1 MHANAPNTQSFP
13 HGFPSKHILYEA
25 SYPFYFFSHPFILS
39 FSFFPPQLATQVYNI
54 LLRRGPAFTFT
65 IFGGAIA
72 FQAALD
78 PLVSVAKCLFLS
90 ALLSPLPPPALS
102 CSASYWKMQMTRSMR
117 IREGIAVHQ
126 LGCADFQARLLRNN
140 VWCPLSDGFVHDG
153 RNAII
158 LYMMFQDYWFYQRN
172 KGVRYFPSCLVLSSV
187 LLRVPSPLSP
197 LLYGAHVS
205 PFCTHHFILLSCFF
219 RNCMKTYH
227 HGMLKNKWLYWGN
240 GVSRADCVYGWMG
253 DFCDLANDWMTYMA
267 GYTIHDC
274 GCIF

>member
-90 ALLSPLPPPALS
+90 ALLSSLPPPARS
-102 CSASYWKMQMTRSMR
+102 CSASHWKMQMTRSMR

-140 VWCPLSDGFVHDG
+140 MWCLLSDGFVHDG

-172 KGVRYFPSCLVLSSV
+172 KGVRYFPSCLVLSRV

-205 PFCTHHFILLSCFF
+205 PFCTHPFYFIVLLFQ
-219 RNCMKTYH
+219 K
-227 HGMLKNKWLYWGN
+227 LYE
-240 GVSRADCVYGWMG
+240 
-253 DFCDLANDWMTYMA
+253 DLPPRDVEE
-267 GYTIHDC
+267 
-274 GCIF
+274 